1 MSAALAIWEGS
12 PVDGLGMSANFK
24 STLLD
29 AFARL
34 MRPLVRI
41 LLRNGVA
48 YGEFAEVVKRVY
60 VEVCSASVR
69 DSGAVAS
76 ESKLAIKTGLSRA
89 EVSRLLAA
97 TASDPDDL
105 AGQTSRVG
113 WLLTLWH
120 QDTGPY
126 GIPLELPFDDK
137 PGRRSFC
144 ELVRRSGAQD
154 VDPAEL
160 LDELLR
166 VGTAVQLPNGL
177 IRVLARSYLPA
188 QTDPAAL
195 EFMSVAFTDLASTLA
210 RNLEFDDQSKFF
222 ERRVWT
228 PYGISRRD
236 LETFEKMVNDQG
248 QHFLE
253 TLDDWL
259 TARET
264 EARKSHDELVR
275 VGVATYMF
283 QREQDQ
289 EASAE

>member
-1 MSAALAIWEGS
+1 MSAALAIWNAQAEY
-12 PVDGLGMSANFK
+12 GLGMSENFK
-24 STLLD
+24 TTLL
-29 AFARL
+29 ASFGRL
-34 MRPLVRI
+34 MKPLVRI
-41 LLRNGVA
+41 LLKNGVA
-48 YGEFAEVVKRVY
+48 YGEFAEVIKRVY
-60 VEVCSASVR
+60 VDVSASAIGDAGNVP
-69 DSGAVAS
+69 S
-76 ESKLAIKTGLSRA
+76 ESKVAIKTGLNRA
-89 EVSRLLAA
+89 EVARLLSR
-97 TASDPDDL
+97 SDADGDGL
-105 AGQTSRVG
+105 EGQTNRVG

-137 PGRRSFC
+137 PGKRSFC

-154 VDPAEL
+154 VSPNEL
-160 LDELLR
+160 LEELLR
-166 VGTAVQLPNGL
+166 VGAAVQLPNGL
-177 IRVLARSYLPA
+177 IRVLARSYLPS

-210 RNLEFDDQSKFF
+210 RNLEFEDRPKFF

-228 PYGISRRD
+228 PHGIAEKD
-236 LETFEKMVNDQG
+236 VAAFEQMINEQG

-264 EARKSHDELVR
+264 EARKSHEEIVR

-283 QREQDQ
+283 QREREQ
-289 EASAE
+289 E

>member
-1 MSAALAIWEGS
+1 MSAALAIWDAPAEY
-12 PVDGLGMSANFK
+12 GLGMSENFK
-24 STLLD
+24 TTLLA
-29 AFARL
+29 AFAKL

-60 VEVCSASVR
+60 VDVSASSVR
-69 DSGAVAS
+69 DAGGASS
-76 ESKLAIKTGLSRA
+76 ESKVAIKTGLSRS
-89 EVSRLLAA
+89 EVARLL
-97 TASDPDDL
+97 TASDFDGDGL
-105 AGQTSRVG
+105 EAQTNRVG

-137 PGRRSFC
+137 PGKRSFC

-154 VDPAEL
+154 VSPSEL
-160 LDELLR
+160 LEELLR
-166 VGTAVQLPNGL
+166 VGAAVQLPNGL
-177 IRVLARSYLPA
+177 IRVLARSYLPS

-195 EFMSVAFTDLASTLA
+195 EFMSVAFTDLAGTLA
-210 RNLEFDDQSKFF
+210 RNLEFEDRPKFF

-228 PYGISRRD
+228 PYGILKKD
-236 LETFEKMVNDQG
+236 LETFEKMVSEQG
-248 QHFLE
+248 QHVLE

-264 EARKSHDELVR
+264 EARKSHDEIVR

-283 QREQDQ
+283 QRESEQ
-289 EASAE
+289 E

>member
-1 MSAALAIWEGS
+1 MAAALAIWDE
-12 PVDGLGMSANFK
+12 PAEHGLGMSENFK
-24 STLLD
+24 KTLLA
-29 AFARL
+29 AFGRL
-34 MRPLVRI
+34 MKPLVRI

-60 VEVCSASVR
+60 VDVSSSAIREV
-69 DSGAVAS
+69 GGTPS
-76 ESKLAIKTGLSRA
+76 ESKVAIKTGLSRT
-89 EVSRLLAA
+89 EVSRLLSRAEA
-97 TASDPDDL
+97 DGDHLEA
-105 AGQTSRVG
+105 QTNRVG

-154 VDPAEL
+154 VSPSEL
-160 LDELLR
+160 LDELIR
-166 VGTAVQLPNGL
+166 VGAAVQLPNGL
-177 IRVLARSYLPA
+177 IRVLARSYLPS

-210 RNLEFDDQSKFF
+210 RNLEFDDRTKFF

-228 PYGISRRD
+228 PHGIAQKD
-236 LETFEKMVNDQG
+236 LASFEQIVNEQG

-264 EARKSHDELVR
+264 DARKSHDDVIR

-283 QREQDQ
+283 QRESEQ
-289 EASAE
+289 E